1 MAEKP
6 LKTPDKIVKDSPLE
20 VIVTNPDEV
29 ALLTED
35 GGMIIDFEEGAE
47 LGTPNFGD
55 NIAEFMQDDELEGLA
70 SELIQYF
77 NSDKESRKD
86 WEDTYT
92 KGLDQLGLK
101 IEERTLPWQGAC
113 GVFHPLLTE
122 SVVRFQA
129 ETITELFPAKG
140 PVDVR
145 IVGEID
151 QESQDQSV
159 RVKDYLNY
167 LLTDKMSEYRTE
179 TEKLLFNLP
188 LAGSAF
194 RKIYFDPML
203 DRPASMFVPAEDFVV
218 SYGASDLTTCDRA
231 THIMKKSTNDIK
243 KLQVI
248 GFYRDV
254 DLQEP
259 SDDLTKIQSKYN
271 ELTGERQSYEND
283 NRHTILEMMVDL
295 DLKGFEDRK
304 DGQVTGIA
312 LPYVVTLDYQSG
324 KILAIRRNY
333 IEDDPLKKRRQ
344 HFVHYQYLPGMGFYG
359 FGLIHL
365 IGGIAKSATSLL
377 RQLVD
382 AGTLSNLPG
391 GLKSRGLRI
400 KGDDTPI
407 MPGEFRDVDVPGGA
421 IKDNITFLPYKEP
434 STTLYSLLQNLVE
447 EGRRFASLADMK
459 VSDMNNQA
467 PVGTTLAL
475 LERSLKVIG
484 SVQSRIHNSMKHELR
499 ILSKIIFDYGPTE
512 YPYNIK
518 GKELIKEDFDGRVDV
533 IPVSD
538 PNASTKAQKIMQYQA
553 ALQLS
558 QQAPQMYNMEELHR
572 QMLDVLGIRDADKI
586 VPLET
591 EIAPTD
597 PVSENMNL
605 LNRKPVKAFM
615 YQDHE
620 AHIKVHMAAMNDPKM
635 REMVGQSPNANSILA
650 AFTEHVTEHI
660 AFQYRKEIEKQLG
673 APLPPPDEPL
683 PEDIELRLS
692 ELVSEAAERVL
703 ASSQA
708 DQRQEEIREQLED
721 PVLQQRERE
730 LDIRQAEVQRKMKA
744 DAERLALDLEKAKA
758 TNEVEKE
765 RIASQERIA
774 GANIGLKA
782 ATENKKISSKE
793 QIEGAKIGR
802 DIAETLLEDE

>member
-1 MAEKP
+1 M
-6 LKTPDKIVKDSPLE
+6 T
-20 VIVTNPDEV
+20 
-29 ALLTED
+29 
-35 GGMIIDFEEGAE
+35 
-47 LGTPNFGD
+47 
-55 NIAEFMQDDELEGLA
+55 
-70 SELIQYF
+70 
-77 NSDKESRKD
+77 
-86 WEDTYT
+86 
-92 KGLDQLGLK
+92 
-101 IEERTLPWQGAC
+101 
-113 GVFHPLLTE
+113 
-122 SVVRFQA
+122 
-129 ETITELFPAKG
+129 
-140 PVDVR
+140 
-145 IVGEID
+145 
-151 QESQDQSV
+151 
-159 RVKDYLNY
+159 
-167 LLTDKMSEYRTE
+167 EYRTE

-194 RKIYFDPML
+194 RKIYYDPTL
-203 DRPASMFVPAEDFVV
+203 NRPASMFVPAEDFVV

-248 GFYRDV
+248 GFYKDV
-254 DLQEP
+254 NLQEP
-259 SDDLTKIQSKYN
+259 SEDLTNIESKYS
-271 ELTGERQSYEND
+271 ELTGEKQSYEND

-295 DLKGFEDRK
+295 DLEGFEDRQG
-304 DGQVTGIA
+304 GQVTGIA
-312 LPYVVTLDYQSG
+312 LPYVVTLDYQSS
-324 KILAIRRNY
+324 KILAIRRNF
-333 IEDDPLKKRRQ
+333 IESDPLKKRRQ

-434 STTLYSLLQNLVE
+434 STTLYSLLQNIVE

-475 LERSLKVIG
+475 LERSLKVVG
-484 SVQSRIHNSMKHELR
+484 SVQSRIHNSMKQELR
-499 ILSKIIFDYGPTE
+499 ILSKIIFDFGPTE
-512 YPYNIK
+512 YPYEIK
-518 GKELIKEDFDGRVDV
+518 GKELIKEDFDGRIDV

-572 QMLDVLGIRDADKI
+572 QMLDVLGIKDADKI

-591 EIAPTD
+591 EIEPTD
-597 PVSENMNL
+597 PVSENMNM

-620 AHIKVHMAAMNDPKM
+620 AHIKVHLSAMNDPKM
-635 REMVGQSPNANSILA
+635 RELVGQSPNANAILA
-650 AFTEHVTEHI
+650 AFTEHITEHI

-673 APLPPPDEPL
+673 APLPPPEEPL

-692 ELVSEAAERVL
+692 ELVAQASERVL
-703 ASSQA
+703 ADSQA
-708 DQRQEEIREQLED
+708 EERQKEIQERLED
-721 PVLQQRERE
+721 PVIQQRDRE
-730 LDIRQAEVQRKMKA
+730 LNIREAEVQRKMKA
-744 DAERLALDLEKAKA
+744 DAERIAADLARSQAS
-758 TNEVEKE
+758 TEVEKE

-793 QIEGAKIGR
+793 QIESAKIGKNVA
-802 DIAETLLEDE
+802 DELLDE